1 MKRLQSKNI
10 KSAPTEDWLATLP
23 IKQPIFTT
31 NKLIRYSYI
40 VTKLEWVTNKSY
52 YMIHI

>member
-10 KSAPTEDWLATLP
+10 KPAPTEDWLDTLP

-31 NKLIRYSYI
+31 NKLIHFSYI